1 MGYVISDCQ
10 YERAKYIIILPYL
23 NDKKI
28 FLNRM
33 KLNTHFFYTSIET
46 TEEQERNYN
55 DKVER
60 QILLK
65 LTEADNKEY
74 HLRRFTRYLKRNIL
88 VNLMENKM
96 KLEHSDNQKGR
107 KFISIVCMN
116 ITE

>member
-1 MGYVISDCQ
+1 MISDSQ

-33 KLNTHFFYTSIET
+33 KVNTHFFYTSIET
-46 TEEQERNYN
+46 TEEEEREYN
-55 DKVER
+55 DKIEG

-65 LTEADNKEY
+65 LTESDKKEY

-88 VNLMENKM
+88 VNLMENK
-96 KLEHSDNQKGR
+96 
-107 KFISIVCMN
+107 
-116 ITE
+116 